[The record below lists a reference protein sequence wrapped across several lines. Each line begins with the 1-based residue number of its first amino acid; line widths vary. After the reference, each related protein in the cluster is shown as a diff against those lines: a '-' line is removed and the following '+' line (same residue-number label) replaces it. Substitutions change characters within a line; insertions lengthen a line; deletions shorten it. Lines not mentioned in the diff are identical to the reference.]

1 MYRQIPLNIAVT
13 VAKLSRDF
21 GAFGGQFSPSIV
33 LANCKLFRID
43 FCDANQSLITKL
55 LKKSFGYVRAIQK
68 RRLIL
73 PSVNFVKLHTQNFM
87 SRLDLLKKRV
97 SIANNKLRGGLK
109 RFRFAL
115 DNQC

>member
-13 VAKLSRDF
+13 VAKLSPDF

-43 FCDANQSLITKL
+43 FRNANQSLIAKTPEKP
-55 LKKSFGYVRAIQK
+55 FGRARTIQK

-73 PSVNFVKLHTQNFM
+73 PSVNFVKLHT
-87 SRLDLLKKRV
+87 
-97 SIANNKLRGGLK
+97 
-109 RFRFAL
+109 
-115 DNQC
+115 